1 MMTTPPT
8 SKAIPTGNSFSGNFQ
23 CSLSKISPPTAVIPN
38 ASATFFTYS
47 RAAASCAASN
57 IFNTRSLNNGITA
70 TTAELWITMLKRS
83 DCRGNHFSAINR
95 CPVEDMGRN
104 SVIPSMIPKKIIA
117 SQSGTRCTKAK
128 IRLLTS
134 NLFPSPTNSKPA
146 RARAKNPAPESR
158 SSSRAPRNPAFCV
171 NIFPHLQ
178 VCCRACP
185 KKFAKMSRSR
195 PAC

>member
-23 CSLSKISPPTAVIPN
+23 CSLSNISPPTAVIPN

-95 CPVEDMGRN
+95 CPVDDMGRN
-104 SVIPSMIPKKIIA
+104 SVIPSMIPKKMIA
-117 SQSGTRCTKAK
+117 SHSGTRCTKAK
-128 IRLLTS
+128 IRPLTS
-134 NLFPSPTNSKPA
+134 NLFPSRNNSKPA
-146 RARAKNPAPESR
+146 RARVKNPAPESR
-158 SSSRAPRNPAFCV
+158 SPPPGLHEIRP
-171 NIFPHLQ
+171 
-178 VCCRACP
+178 
-185 KKFAKMSRSR
+185 FA
-195 PAC
+195 